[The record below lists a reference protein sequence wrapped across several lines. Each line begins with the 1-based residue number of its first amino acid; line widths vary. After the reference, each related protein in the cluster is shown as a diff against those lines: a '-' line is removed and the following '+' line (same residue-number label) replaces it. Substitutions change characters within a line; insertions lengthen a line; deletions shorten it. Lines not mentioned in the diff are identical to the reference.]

1 MTRRVV
7 LGSLVL
13 VALLV
18 WVAVRFIARRETPGP
33 RGRSPAGEF
42 AAAMQARDERAV
54 EASRRKYRR
63 ELRFCDAM
71 RFVEGADVACLADF
85 AAEHRD
91 VFFCGEVPAASRESC
106 FYRVARATGARPAL
120 RRGFDSRRCRGIA
133 TWTRRCSGGDSDACQ
148 TIADVPTRK
157 ACEAIARNDPAACE
171 AVTEGPARFACFH
184 RLAIRMRK
192 PDLCEHLKD
201 RLEGGSDRPRLYECW
216 NDAAVAT
223 GQDEDCDRIPHEGVH
238 VDTLG
243 WNWWS
248 TCRQRIATR
257 AAGADCRDEKKD
269 LTCRGKVAAAT
280 GDFSK
285 CQNLRSYTEMD
296 ICALTYAFRKIDVS
310 ACASIREERL
320 RAGCLEIAVPGP

>member
-13 VALLV
+13 VALLG
-18 WVAVRFIARRETPGP
+18 WLAVRAIARRQGPGP
-33 RGRSPAGEF
+33 RGSSPSGEY

-54 EASRRKYRR
+54 EASRRTYRK
-63 ELRFCDAM
+63 ELGFCEAM
-71 RFVEGADVACLADF
+71 RFVEGADVACLTDF

-91 VFFCGEVPAASRESC
+91 VFFCGEVPAASRENC
-106 FYRVARATGARPAL
+106 FFRVARATGQGRL
-120 RRGFDSRRCRGIA
+120 CDGIRQPEMQRDCYLDA
-133 TWTRRCSGGDSDACQ
+133 AVRGGDADACQ
-148 TIADVPTRK
+148 AIADVPTRK
-157 ACEAIARNDPAACE
+157 ACAAIARNDPAACE

-184 RLAIRMRK
+184 RLAIRMRR

-257 AAGADCRDEKKD
+257 AAGADCRDERKD

-285 CQNLRSYTEMD
+285 CQNLRSYTDMD
-296 ICALTYAFRKIDVS
+296 ICALTYAFRKTDVS
-310 ACASIREERL
+310 ACASVRDDRL
-320 RAGCLEIAVPGP
+320 RAACLEIAVPGP

>member
-13 VALLV
+13 VGLLC
-18 WVAVRFIARRETPGP
+18 WLAVRAIVRQENPGS
-33 RGRSPAGEF
+33 RGSSPAGEY

-54 EASRRKYRR
+54 EASRRTYRR
-63 ELRFCDAM
+63 ELGFCDAM
-71 RFVEGADVACLADF
+71 RFVEGADVACLTDF

-91 VFFCGEVPAASRESC
+91 VFFCGEVPAASREGC
-106 FYRVARATGARPAL
+106 FDRVARATGQGRL
-120 RRGFDSRRCRGIA
+120 CDGIRQPEMQRDCYVDA
-133 TWTRRCSGGDSDACQ
+133 AMRGGDSDACQ

-184 RLAIRMRK
+184 RLAIRMRR

-257 AAGADCRDEKKD
+257 AAGADCRDERTD

-296 ICALTYAFRKIDVS
+296 ICALTYSFRKIDAS
-310 ACASIREERL
+310 ACASIRDERL
-320 RAGCLEIAVPGP
+320 RAACLEIAVPGP

>member
-7 LGSLVL
+7 FGGLVL
-13 VALLV
+13 IGLLG
-18 WVAVRFIARRETPGP
+18 WLAVRAIARRETRGP
-33 RGRSPAGEF
+33 RGSSPAGEF
-42 AAAMQARDERAV
+42 AAAMQARDERAI

-63 ELRFCDAM
+63 ELRFCEAM

-91 VFFCGEVPAASRESC
+91 VFFCEEVPAASREGC
-106 FYRVARATGARPAL
+106 LNRVARATGEGRLCDAIRQPEMQRDCYLDAAM
-120 RRGFDSRRCRGIA
+120 R
-133 TWTRRCSGGDSDACQ
+133 GGDSEACQ

-157 ACEAIARNDPAACE
+157 ACEAIARNDAAACE
-171 AVTEGPARFACFH
+171 TVTEGPARFACFH

-192 PDLCEHLKD
+192 PDLCENLKD
-201 RLEGGSDRPRLYECW
+201 RLEGGSYRPRLYECW

-223 GQDEDCDRIPHEGVH
+223 GQEDECNRIPHEGVH

-257 AAGADCRDEKKD
+257 AAGADCRDEKRD

-280 GDFSK
+280 GDFSR

-296 ICALTYAFRKIDVS
+296 ICALTYAFRKIDLS

-320 RAGCLEIAVPGP
+320 RAGCLEIAVPGS